1 MKWLAWGWRVLDG
14 EKEPYIVGE
23 LECKSHAIS
32 ALVFARK
39 KYGYFVVDRVQSALS
54 HEVDLLEAVD
64 KRVLKGHRPRPY
76 KRKPSKKHK
85 RKPSLN
91 DARVLNNIMSSG
103 NTSQVTFYAH
113 HVKPTNWREES

>member
-23 LECKSHAIS
+23 LECKSNAMS

-64 KRVLKGHRPRPY
+64 KRVLKGHRPRPF
-76 KRKPSKKHK
+76 KRKPEKKVGE
-85 RKPSLN
+85 SLK

-103 NTSQVTFYAH
+103 NTP
-113 HVKPTNWREES
+113 PTERI